1 MGIHTNV
8 EARVTTAH
16 SFTGRM
22 CAASRWEESQRSD
35 SLFDEPQA
43 YKLAGNEGRASP
55 MGGWIMVPRTAFGDN
70 FLRQHYAKGA
80 RQLVLLGAGMDARA
94 YRMTGMEQ
102 LRVFEVDQQTT
113 FDVKEPLLETDE
125 LRVQQRSVVATE
137 FSRPGQWGRDLEA
150 AGACRDGAACELC
163 FQFGW
168 CSCHIR
174 SRRTRTSRRV

>member
-1 MGIHTNV
+1 
-8 EARVTTAH
+8 
-16 SFTGRM
+16 
-22 CAASRWEESQRSD
+22 
-35 SLFDEPQA
+35 
-43 YKLAGNEGRASP
+43 

-174 SRRTRTSRRV
+174 SRCTRTSRRV